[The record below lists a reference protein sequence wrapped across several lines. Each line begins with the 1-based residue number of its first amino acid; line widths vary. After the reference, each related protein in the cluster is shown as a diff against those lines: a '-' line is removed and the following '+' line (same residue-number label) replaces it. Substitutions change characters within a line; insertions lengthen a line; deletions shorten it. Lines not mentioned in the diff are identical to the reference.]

1 LHRCFNLVQINHP
14 KMSKAIPTDL
24 RNASPVQQKIL
35 LLENDADTAQVV
47 ETILK
52 KAGYKC
58 LVKPETIDIIAL
70 VNEYQPNLVIL
81 DYVLPEI
88 NGGEICSTI
97 KNDSNCSHLPVIIYS
112 SYPKS
117 FLSLRQYQC
126 DAFIPKPF
134 DTDKL
139 MAKIK
144 ELFQPIADN

>member
-1 LHRCFNLVQINHP
+1 
-14 KMSKAIPTDL
+14 MSTATTTESTND
-24 RNASPVQQKIL
+24 SPAQPKIL
-35 LLENDADTAQVV
+35 LVENDAETAQFV
-47 ETILK
+47 EMMLK

-58 LVKPETIDIIAL
+58 LVKPETMDIIAL

-97 KNDSNCSHLPVIIYS
+97 KNDNNCCHLPVIIYS

-134 DTDKL
+134 DVEKL
-139 MAKIK
+139 MAKIE
-144 ELFQPIADN
+144 ELFQPYNR